1 MNPQTK
7 KKKTSNSRRP
17 ASETAIFDAWLDE
30 RCVWGEAARQARTP
44 AADLFADYLAWRT
57 RRRGRAMTQ
66 TAFGLQLRARG
77 VTASKS
83 PSDGRIVRVGIL
95 VKPPEPA
102 TGPDRDQDAGGRAF
116 EAGMI
121 DRWLTERCVWG
132 QAARRGRTPARDLF
146 DDFCAWSR
154 GQGLPSLSQTTF
166 GRQLTARGIRGVK
179 TGDAGR
185 VQRRPIQFRPLV
197 TAVTALDAGELA
209 KARRLAAMPAAAVM
223 DAFRAR
229 AG

>member
-1 MNPQTK
+1 MNPQTT

-17 ASETAIFDAWLDE
+17 ASQAAIFDAWLDE

-44 AADLFADYLAWRT
+44 AADLFADYLAWQT

-77 VTASKS
+77 VTASKA
-83 PSDGRIVRVGIL
+83 PSDGRIERVGIL
-95 VKPPEPA
+95 IRPPERQ
-102 TGPDRDQDAGGRAF
+102 T
-116 EAGMI
+116 EAALI
-121 DRWLTERCVWG
+121 DRWLAERCVWG

-154 GQGLPSLSQTTF
+154 GQGLPAMSQTAF

-185 VQRRPIQFRPLV
+185 VQRRPIQFRPLG
-197 TAVTALDAGELA
+197 TAVTVLDAGERA
-209 KARRLAAMPAAAVM
+209 KARRLAAMPAADVM
-223 DAFRAR
+223 AAFLAR

>member
-17 ASETAIFDAWLDE
+17 ASEAAIFDAWLDE

-44 AADLFADYLAWRT
+44 AADLFADYLAWQT

-83 PSDGRIVRVGIL
+83 PSDGRIVRVGIRIR
-95 VKPPEPA
+95 PPEPA

-121 DRWLTERCVWG
+121 DRWLAERCVWG

-146 DDFCAWSR
+146 EDFCAWSR
-154 GQGLPSLSQTTF
+154 GQGLPAMSQTAF

-185 VQRRPIQFRPLV
+185 VQRGPIRFRPLGAGGV
-197 TAVTALDAGELA
+197 ALDAGELA
-209 KARRLAAMPAAAVM
+209 KARTLAAMPAADVM
-223 DAFRAR
+223 AAFLAR